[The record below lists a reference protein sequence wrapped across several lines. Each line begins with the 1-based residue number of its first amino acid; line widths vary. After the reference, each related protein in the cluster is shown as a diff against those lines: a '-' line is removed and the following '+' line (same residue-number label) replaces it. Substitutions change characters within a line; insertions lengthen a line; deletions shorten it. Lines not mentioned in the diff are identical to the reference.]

1 MNIQAISNLSST
13 GSSTTALALSSKVS
27 SDNPTAK
34 AGSGGGGGK
43 TQSTSGSSS
52 TSKTSTTYD
61 KMDLNK
67 DGTVSA
73 SEKALYLMMHPD
85 EVETEENI
93 QSYTSQGKQDEFA
106 GGFSGIINL
115 SA

>member
-1 MNIQAISNLSST
+1 MVAIQSVSGINLNNASA
-13 GSSTTALALSSKVS
+13 TAQALTQKVAS
-27 SDNPTAK
+27 GGK
-34 AGSGGGGGK
+34 SGGGGGGAGK
-43 TQSTSGSSS
+43 TQSSSGSSS
-52 TSKTSTTYD
+52 SSKTSTTYD

-73 SEKALYLMMHPD
+73 SEKTLYLMLHPN
-85 EVETEENI
+85 EAEN
-93 QSYTSQGKQDEFA
+93 SDSSSTYNNQGSQDEYA